1 MSACILFPKDN
12 TISSWAQGGYLKS
25 TRRLRRWA
33 NGCGQD
39 FGQLKSEQLDAHP
52 GNYDLALT
60 AYAYG
65 KEIQMSEVRIA
76 TASPE
81 KMVLAVIS
89 HLNKGEIDDAL
100 ALFADQF
107 SFKDHG
113 IGLEFNAKDRLA
125 EFFRKA
131 RELYPDTLVR
141 TETIFVSGQHAL
153 TEWTVQATLIE
164 PAFGNWGQK
173 VPISLHGA
181 SVVRTENGR
190 ITSWSDYLTVS
201 FPGGPR
207 WRHISQS
214 GSNTEVFDYRSLL
227 LTLKTM
233 LYEK

>member
-65 KEIQMSEVRIA
+65 KEIQMSEVVIA
-76 TASPE
+76 TAALE

-107 SFKDHG
+107 NFKDQG
-113 IGLEFNAKDRLA
+113 TGLQFNAKDRLA

-131 RELYPDTLVR
+131 PNSTRVSS
-141 TETIFVSGQHAL
+141 FVSGQHAL
-153 TEWTVQATLIE
+153 TESTLQAENAAIGLNTRWPCIIARPTYWLHL
-164 PAFGNWGQK
+164 K
-173 VPISLHGA
+173 VF
-181 SVVRTENGR
+181 VRSRRIFLRQVSRHPLRRGR
-190 ITSWSDYLTVS
+190 GRPTALPSC
-201 FPGGPR
+201 R
-207 WRHISQS
+207 
-214 GSNTEVFDYRSLL
+214 
-227 LTLKTM
+227 
-233 LYEK
+233 